1 MLLSKLVYLAVK
13 NVIYYDD
20 KSFNFLNFKMSK
32 FDSAPE
38 YAQNIHNVFTPINEA
53 IARLSDLNRIPFVV
67 EQVNMNNIVDG
78 VILFSNLQRKVK
90 QIVSVAQ
97 QYGSAYR
104 TLEWRAFGL
113 NQIKIFD
120 YINPNKPLFV
130 EYKEDIPQFDEDSF
144 LYEYNEDG
152 SERYASDVDMSEYGI
167 TDSMCNFIME
177 YAEGKLNEPVAAE
190 LANMHITRAEQ
201 YFSNITAVTS
211 AFPQREIEVRFGIGD

>member
-1 MLLSKLVYLAVK
+1 MLLSKLVYLTVK
-13 NVIYYDD
+13 NAIYYDD
-20 KSFNFLNFKMSK
+20 KSFNFLNFKMRK
-32 FDSAPE
+32 FDENPD
-38 YAQNIHNVFTPINEA
+38 YAQNMINSFTPINEA
-53 IARLSDLNRIPFVV
+53 ISRLSDLDRIPYVV
-67 EQVNMNNIVDG
+67 EQVAINDISGGIIN
-78 VILFSNLQRKVK
+78 FSKLGKNVK

-104 TLEWRAFGL
+104 TLEWRPFGL

-120 YINPNKPLFV
+120 YINPAKPVFV

-144 LYEYNEDG
+144 VYEYSGDTETYSSDI
-152 SERYASDVDMSEYGI
+152 ELRYYGI

-201 YFSNITAVTS
+201 YFQNITAVVS
-211 AFPQREIEVRFGIGD
+211 AFPQREIEVKFGIGD